1 MINKQRR
8 NTHMKCLIGSVVI
21 GASIIVGVILK
32 NSYDHSE
39 KLISEIHV
47 EGKAEEN
54 IKADLFDWSFT
65 YSAAGSSVQE
75 AKESVKTAKHEIVAI
90 LTDAGLV
97 RDEDFIIKPKELSKT
112 KTDDGKDVY
121 TASQV
126 YEVKT
131 PKMDE
136 ATRAYKNSESLV
148 DKGISISSSGEKDV
162 YKLKD
167 KSELE
172 KKMRDKALKD
182 AREQA
187 EKIAASIG
195 GKIIGVPGTWW
206 SYVRLKDINASNDSW
221 RGGSS
226 IDQIAILELNTNF
239 KVEKK

>member
-8 NTHMKCLIGSVVI
+8 NTYMKCLIGSAII
-21 GASIIVGVILK
+21 GASIVVGVILK
-32 NSYDHSE
+32 NNHDHNE
-39 KLISEIHV
+39 TLISDIRV

-65 YSAAGSSVQE
+65 YSAVGNSVQE

-112 KTDDGKDVY
+112 KMDDRKDVY
-121 TASQV
+121 TASQT

-136 ATRAYKNSESLV
+136 AIRAFKNSESLV
-148 DKGISISSSGEKDV
+148 DKGVTISSDSKDV

-167 KSELE
+167 KTELE
-172 KKMRDKALKD
+172 RKMRDKALKD

-187 EKIAASIG
+187 EKIAESVG
-195 GKIIGVPGTWW
+195 GRIIGLPSPSW
-206 SYVRLKDINASNDSW
+206 SYVRLKDANASDDSW

-226 IDQIAILELNTNF
+226 IDQVAILELNTTF
-239 KVEKK
+239 RMEGR